1 VQASV
6 RAVETRKVSTADAA
20 AFVAPDDRGGF
31 DEPRRVPLW
40 VIELAG
46 LALGV
51 AFVCAV
57 ALGHDLSNDELWSMA
72 TGQWMLAHHQLIGLD
87 PFSYT
92 ESHRRWITD
101 EWGSEIVLA
110 EMGRAFGASAY
121 TVYAVVLGALSLG
134 ASAAYARE
142 LGARGGRVAAI
153 VVLLSIGLAGV
164 FVEDRGLDFSL
175 VWFPLELLC
184 LAKARSNPRWLFA
197 LPALCA
203 LWVNTH
209 GSILF
214 GLLVL
219 ALELGWSLVPAG
231 LVQRI
236 GGTNQSRHSG
246 PLALALLG
254 SLVASFLTPYGPRL
268 LVYDFGVSR
277 NGQIARYISE
287 WNSPDF
293 HSAMV
298 VLVYC
303 VPLIVLVACVRLRR
317 IPVLEGSLGAVLF
330 VEALRTQRLV
340 VYLMLVAVGLA
351 ACLPMRPAWGD
362 TARRWAGA
370 VMVAWALVI
379 LLVPAV
385 PAGTVAPSQP
395 VQAFNYLDGRSG
407 RIFTEYTWGDYSIA
421 RHRAT
426 FADGRTD
433 LFEGKVLTEFFA
445 ITNMTTNPDPI
456 LSWYH
461 VSYVVWAPRTALSEY
476 LSRDPRWRLADSS
489 PVALVFARR

>member
-1 VQASV
+1 
-6 RAVETRKVSTADAA
+6 
-20 AFVAPDDRGGF
+20 
-31 DEPRRVPLW
+31 LW

-51 AFVCAV
+51 GFVCAV
-57 ALGHDLSNDELWSMA
+57 ALGHDLSNDEFWSMA
-72 TGQWMLAHHQLIGLD
+72 AGQWMLAQHHLVGLD

-92 ESHRRWITD
+92 ESHRRWIAD

-134 ASAAYARE
+134 ASAAYARV
-142 LGARGGRVAAI
+142 LGARGGRVAVI
-153 VVLLSIGLAGV
+153 LLLLSVGLAGV

-175 VWFPLELLC
+175 VWLPLELLF

-197 LPALCA
+197 LPVLCV

-209 GSILF
+209 GSILL

-219 ALELGWSLVPAG
+219 AVELGWSLVPAR
-231 LVQRI
+231 LIQRI
-236 GGTNQSRHSG
+236 GGTNQATHAG
-246 PLALALLG
+246 ALALTLLG
-254 SLVASFLTPYGPRL
+254 SLLACFLTPYGPDL
-268 LVYDFGVSR
+268 LVYDIGVSR
-277 NGQIARYISE
+277 NGQIAQYISE

-293 HSAMV
+293 HSTAV
-298 VLVYC
+298 LLVYC
-303 VPLIVLVACVRLRR
+303 VPLVVLIACIRQRR
-317 IPVLEGSLGAVLF
+317 VPLLEGSLGVLLF

-351 ACLPMRPAWGD
+351 ACLPMRPPWGA

-370 VMVAWALVI
+370 GMVAWALVI

-395 VQAFNYLDGRSG
+395 VQAFNYLSGRSG
-407 RIFTEYTWGDYSIA
+407 RVFTEYTWGDYSIF

-445 ITNMTTNPDPI
+445 ITEMTTNPDPI
-456 LSWYH
+456 LSSYH
-461 VSYVVWAPRTALSEY
+461 VSYVVWAPHTSLSAY
-476 LSRDPRWRLADSS
+476 LARDPRWRVVDRST
-489 PVALVFARR
+489 VALVFARR

>member
-1 VQASV
+1 MQASV
-6 RAVETRKVSTADAA
+6 RAVETRTVSTADAA
-20 AFVAPDDRGGF
+20 SVADDPGAPDGA
-31 DEPRRVPLW
+31 RRLPLW

-57 ALGHDLSNDELWSMA
+57 ALGHDLSNDEFWSMA
-72 TGQWMLAHHQLIGLD
+72 AGQWMLSHHQLIGLD

-92 ESHRRWITD
+92 EPHRRWITD

-110 EMGRAFGASAY
+110 EMARAFGASAY

-134 ASAAYARE
+134 ASAAYARV

-153 VVLLSIGLAGV
+153 VLLLSVGLGGV

-175 VWFPLELLC
+175 VWFPLELL
-184 LAKARSNPRWLFA
+184 LLGKARTNPRWLFA
-197 LPALCA
+197 LPVLCVV
-203 LWVNTH
+203 WVNTH
-209 GSILF
+209 GSVLI

-219 ALELGWSLVPAG
+219 ALELGWSLVPAR

-236 GGTNQSRHSG
+236 GGTDQSRHTG

-254 SLVASFLTPYGPRL
+254 SVVACCLTPYGPGL
-268 LVYDFGVSR
+268 LSYDVSVSS
-277 NGQIARYISE
+277 NGQIAQYISE

-293 HSAMV
+293 HSTMV

-303 VPLIVLVACVRLRR
+303 VPLLVLVACVRLRR
-317 IPVLEGSLGAVLF
+317 IPVLEGSLGAFLF

-351 ACLPMRPAWGD
+351 ACLPMRRPWGE

-370 VMVAWALVI
+370 GMVAGALV
-379 LLVPAV
+379 LLFVPAV

-395 VQAFNYLDGRSG
+395 VQAFNYLSG
-407 RIFTEYTWGDYSIA
+407 RPGRVFTEYTWGDYSIA

-433 LFEGKVLTEFFA
+433 LFEGTVLTEFFA

-456 LSWYH
+456 LSSYH
-461 VSYVVWAPRTALSEY
+461 VSYVVWAPRTSLSEY
-476 LSRDPRWRLADSS
+476 LARDPRWHLVDRSA
-489 PVALVFARR
+489 VALVFARR

>member
-1 VQASV
+1 MQASV
-6 RAVETRKVSTADAA
+6 RAVETRTVSTADAA
-20 AFVAPDDRGGF
+20 SVAADDPGAPDGA
-31 DEPRRVPLW
+31 RRLPLW

-57 ALGHDLSNDELWSMA
+57 ALGHDLSNDEFWSMA
-72 TGQWMLAHHQLIGLD
+72 AGQWMLAHHQLIGLD

-110 EMGRAFGASAY
+110 EMARAFGASAY

-134 ASAAYARE
+134 ASAAYARV

-153 VVLLSIGLAGV
+153 VLLLSVGLAGV

-175 VWFPLELLC
+175 VWFPLELLL
-184 LAKARSNPRWLFA
+184 LAKARTNPRWLFA
-197 LPALCA
+197 LPVLCV

-209 GSILF
+209 GSVLI

-219 ALELGWSLVPAG
+219 ALELGWSLVPAR
-231 LVQRI
+231 LVQRL
-236 GGTNQSRHSG
+236 GGTDQSRHTG

-254 SLVASFLTPYGPRL
+254 SVVACCLTPYGPGL
-268 LVYDFGVSR
+268 LSYDVSVSR
-277 NGQIARYISE
+277 NGQIAQYISE

-303 VPLIVLVACVRLRR
+303 VPLVVLVACVRLRR
-317 IPVLEGSLGAVLF
+317 IPVLEGSLGAILF

-340 VYLMLVAVGLA
+340 VYLMLVAVGPGRLSPDAPTLGGDGA
-351 ACLPMRPAWGD
+351 ALGRRRHGGLGAWSSSWFRPS
-362 TARRWAGA
+362 RRAPWRPHSRSRPSTTSTGA
-370 VMVAWALVI
+370 
-379 LLVPAV
+379 P
-385 PAGTVAPSQP
+385 
-395 VQAFNYLDGRSG
+395 DG
-407 RIFTEYTWGDYSIA
+407 
-421 RHRAT
+421 
-426 FADGRTD
+426 
-433 LFEGKVLTEFFA
+433 
-445 ITNMTTNPDPI
+445 
-456 LSWYH
+456 
-461 VSYVVWAPRTALSEY
+461 
-476 LSRDPRWRLADSS
+476 SS
-489 PVALVFARR
+489 PNTPGATIPSPATGPPSSTAAPTSSKARCSPSSSPSPT